1 MTDLENVFYRMM
13 PEGLP
18 QHRKEEGARIMAKNA
33 EKEVQKQS
41 VITGLTPDL
50 LREALIQTM
59 NMHHRPKKEL
69 H

>member
-1 MTDLENVFYRMM
+1 
-13 PEGLP
+13 
-18 QHRKEEGARIMAKNA
+18 MAKNA